1 MMSTLTRSLA
11 TFAEKEPSNVIVFS
25 EQQLVGYSCSQ
36 MFKVV
41 SDVDNYH
48 NFVPYCR
55 RSVVTLRKPQMLCAN
70 LNVGFHPF
78 LNLSYTSHVTM
89 VEPHVITA
97 VCKDVKMFDH
107 LKTVWKFTPSE
118 DNDPKAC
125 VVDFAVSFSFISAS
139 HSTFAKI
146 FLDRIVRENVAA
158 FLGRVQTIHGPASR
172 LADRRSVIV
181 KKS

>member
-1 MMSTLTRSLA
+1 MIICTRSRNMMSTLTRSLA
-11 TFAEKEPSNVIVFS
+11 TFAEKEPNNVIVFS

-89 VEPHVITA
+89 VEPHL
-97 VCKDVKMFDH
+97 MSS
-107 LKTVWKFTPSE
+107 LL
-118 DNDPKAC
+118 
-125 VVDFAVSFSFISAS
+125 
-139 HSTFAKI
+139 FAKMSRCLI
-146 FLDRIVRENVAA
+146 TSKLCGNSLLPRTMIQKLASLISPFLSPS
-158 FLGRVQTIHGPASR
+158 FLRVIQPLRKYFWIELCAKMWQHS
-172 LADRRSVIV
+172 
-181 KKS
+181 